1 MGLFKAA
8 PLEDAGLLPSEDSK
22 KLKFVLRLTLTAGTP
37 MEPLIQHLSSKVSL
51 IESLLI
57 QAFKVFRKLHY
68 QFRGFTAKME
78 GVMRSGSDLQGMSQ
92 MSYLQQKSL
101 ELSWVGTIEECF
113 KLINTVS
120 KELYCYDKVAVLQYS
135 QGSIS
140 RMTCKANHN
149 SEEEISLVE
158 DQRCA
163 KLVRDLISG
172 QILQTSTTNQS
183 GVGEAS

>member
-1 MGLFKAA
+1 
-8 PLEDAGLLPSEDSK
+8 
-22 KLKFVLRLTLTAGTP
+22 
-37 MEPLIQHLSSKVSL
+37 
-51 IESLLI
+51 
-57 QAFKVFRKLHY
+57 
-68 QFRGFTAKME
+68 
-78 GVMRSGSDLQGMSQ
+78 MRSGSDLQGMSQ

-120 KELYCYDKVAVLQYS
+120 KELYSYDKVAVLQYS
-135 QGSIS
+135 QGTIT
-140 RMTCKANHN
+140 RMTCKANTN

-163 KLVRDLISG
+163 NLVRDLISG